1 MNTSKFIGCI
11 MILIGTTVGAGML
24 QLQTVSASA
33 GFTLASILM
42 LVMWLLSIITGLMI
56 IEVNL
61 ALPSHACSFSSMAE
75 RTLGVFWKTITWIS
89 YLFLLYSITWAYIS
103 GGTSLITST
112 IEYVFHIKTPSWISA
127 VSFTAILGSSVFLGT
142 KIVDYFNRSLIS
154 IKGFLLLATLVLIL
168 PHIDLNKLIAI
179 QNIEQAKYLWI
190 AAPIFMLSFFYHSV
204 IPSLR
209 IYIGDK
215 PQDLKRIVIYGTT
228 VSVTIYLL
236 WLAATLGTVPLV
248 GDNSFT
254 SLAQSKG
261 SVGELFVQTMAAIIN
276 NKWITSSIS
285 CFSSIAMTTSFLG
298 VTLGLFDFLAD
309 GFRVPNTKSGRLKT
323 AALTFLPPL
332 AFAIFYPKGFALA
345 LYCAATFVAI
355 IMFILPPLMI
365 YRLRKNPNL
374 KSPYRMFGGNTLF
387 ALVLII
393 GIILLVLPIMS
404 NLHLLPDIKT

>member
-1 MNTSKFIGCI
+1 MNTSKFIGSI

-42 LVMWLLSIITGLMI
+42 LVMWLLSILTGLMI

-61 ALPSHACSFSSMAE
+61 ALPIHACSFSSMAE
-75 RTLGVFWKTITWIS
+75 RTLGAFWKAITWIS

-112 IEYVFHIKTPSWISA
+112 IEYVFHIKLPSWVSA
-127 VSFTAILGSSVFLGT
+127 ISFTAILGSSVFLGT

-154 IKGFLLLATLVLIL
+154 IKGVLLLVTLVLVL
-168 PHIDLNKLIAI
+168 PHIDLDKLVAA

-215 PQDLKRIVIYGTT
+215 PLELKRIVIYGATI
-228 VSVTIYLL
+228 SLIIYLL
-236 WLAATLGTVPLV
+236 WLAATLGTVPLF
-248 GDNSFT
+248 GDNSFA

-261 SVGELFVQTMAAIIN
+261 SVGEFVQTMATIIN
-276 NKWITSSIS
+276 NKWIASSIS

-309 GFRVPNTKSGRLKT
+309 GFKVPNTKSGRSKT
-323 AALTFLPPL
+323 AVLTFLPPL
-332 AFAIFYPKGFALA
+332 MLAVFYPKGFALA
-345 LYCAATFVAI
+345 LYCAAIFIAI
-355 IMFILPPLMI
+355 ISLILPPLMV

-374 KSPYRMFGGNTLF
+374 KSPYRMFGGNALF

-393 GIILLVLPIMS
+393 GIILLILPVMS
-404 NLHLLPDIKT
+404 NLHLLPDIKV